1 MANSIY
7 ILENKIYCEDIEKNK
22 GVDLLE
28 ASNDLDN
35 NPTEFK
41 MNSISKKRKRNDSK
55 NEQEKKK
62 FVIKDEKLDEIDL
75 FNDSLFDNKGKI
87 VLNQINFLHIEQ

>member
-7 ILENKIYCEDIEKNK
+7 ILKNKIYCEDIEKNK

-35 NPTEFK
+35 NPTEFN
-41 MNSISKKRKRNDSK
+41 MNSISKKEKEMIQKMN
-55 NEQEKKK
+55 KKK
-62 FVIKDEKLDEIDL
+62 IC
-75 FNDSLFDNKGKI
+75 N
-87 VLNQINFLHIEQ
+87 